1 MADVGFVVSWNL
13 SLLSNKTASVD
24 SAMLPV
30 YCYRENKICTILV
43 STGFNSFFFFSFY
56 LGEILLY

>member
-1 MADVGFVVSWNL
+1 MEDVGFVVSWNL

-30 YCYRENKICTILV
+30 YCYRENKTYSSFLSTI
-43 STGFNSFFFFSFY
+43 TEDGGSFCVARGSVAN
-56 LGEILLY
+56 